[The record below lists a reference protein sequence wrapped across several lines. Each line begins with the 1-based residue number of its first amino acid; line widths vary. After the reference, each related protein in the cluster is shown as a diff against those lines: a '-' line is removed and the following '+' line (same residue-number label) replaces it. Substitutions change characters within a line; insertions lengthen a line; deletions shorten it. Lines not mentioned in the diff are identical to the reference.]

1 LPYPSAYF
9 IDCQKSV
16 LHIFFIKKSATHQL
30 ASG

>member
-9 IDCQKSV
+9 VNCQKNV
-16 LHIFFIKKSATHQL
+16 LHIFTQKKSATHQL